1 MQFVRPQPIL
11 STSSSN
17 SMNANYPKI
26 IRLGA
31 GLSLI
36 AALLAFFV
44 RAAEGQTPTPQRLS
58 LGDAAR
64 LAAAQTAAVQSAAAR
79 VQQAQARVT
88 QSRSALLPQLSAGP
102 NWTSHTVNSASFGF
116 NFPTAP
122 GQAPLLDPNGQIIG
136 PVKLW
141 DFRGEASQSLID
153 LGARGRVRAARAGVD
168 AASADVAIAAEQA
181 ATVAASAYIRELRSE
196 TTLQARTADSTLAAD
211 LLGIARDQ
219 LTAGV
224 GVALDV
230 TRAQAQV
237 ASARAQLIAARNDR
251 DRSQLDLRR
260 ALNLPLDT
268 PVELTDSLNSVTPAD
283 VANEQ
288 AAIDIA
294 VRTRPDIRAADA
306 QLAAAEQ
313 QLAAIRATRLP
324 TIGLFG
330 NDGANGLGFN
340 HLLNTYTYGV
350 QVSWPAFEGGRR
362 EGQQQ
367 EQEAVAR
374 DIDIRRRDL
383 RQQVAVDVRGAMLDI
398 ASAREQ
404 VDAARERQ
412 RLAELEVEQARERFR
427 AGVAGNAD
435 VITALGGLNAART
448 GLIDALAAYQTARI
462 ALARAEGTVS
472 QLR

>member
-1 MQFVRPQPIL
+1 
-11 STSSSN
+11 
-17 SMNANYPKI
+17 MNDTYPKI

-36 AALLAFFV
+36 AALLAFVV
-44 RAAEGQTPTPQRLS
+44 RAAEGQVPTPQRLS

-64 LAAAQTAAVQSAAAR
+64 LAAAQTAAVQSAATR

-88 QSRSALLPQLSAGP
+88 QSRSALLPQVSAVP
-102 NWTSHTVNSASFGF
+102 NWSSRTVNSASFGF
-116 NFPTAP
+116 NFPSIGGEP
-122 GQAPLLDPNGQIIG
+122 PLLDPNGQIIG

-141 DFRGEASQSLID
+141 DFRGEASQSLLD
-153 LGARGRVRAARAGVD
+153 LGAAGRVRAARAGVV
-168 AASADVAIAAEQA
+168 AAGADVAVAAEQA
-181 ATVAASAYIRELRSE
+181 AANAATVYIRELRSE
-196 TTLQARTADSTLAAD
+196 TTLQARIADSTLAAE

-230 TRAQAQV
+230 TRAQAQL

-251 DRSQLDLRR
+251 DRSRLDLRR
-260 ALNLPLDT
+260 ALNLSLDT
-268 PVELTDSLNSVTPAD
+268 PVELTDSLNSVTPPD
-283 VANEQ
+283 ETSEQ

-306 QLAAAEQ
+306 QLAVAEQ
-313 QLAAIRATRLP
+313 QLSAIRATRLP

-340 HLLNTYTYGV
+340 HLLNTYAYGV
-350 QVSWPAFEGGRR
+350 QVSWPAFEGRRR
-362 EGQQQ
+362 EGQQE
-367 EQEAVAR
+367 EQEAIAH

-404 VDAARERQ
+404 VDAARGRQ
-412 RLAELEVEQARERFR
+412 RFAELEVEQARERFR

-435 VITALGGLNAART
+435 VITALSGLNAART
-448 GLIDALAAYQTARI
+448 ALIDALAGYQVARI
-462 ALARAEGTVS
+462 SLARAEGTVT

>member
-1 MQFVRPQPIL
+1 
-11 STSSSN
+11 
-17 SMNANYPKI
+17 MNANYPKL
-26 IRLGA
+26 IRVGA

-44 RAAEGQTPTPQRLS
+44 RAAEAQAPAPRRLS

-79 VQQAQARVT
+79 VQEAQARVT
-88 QSRSALLPQLSAGP
+88 QSRSALLPQLSAVP

-122 GQAPLLDPNGQIIG
+122 GQPPLLDPNGQIIG

-141 DFRGEASQSLID
+141 DLRGQASQSLID
-153 LGARGRVRAARAGVD
+153 IGATERVRAARAGVV
-168 AASADVAIAAEQA
+168 AAGADVATAAEQA
-181 ATVAASAYIRELRSE
+181 ATVAAAAYIRELRSE
-196 TTLQARTADSTLAAD
+196 TTLQARVADSTLASD
-211 LLGIARDQ
+211 LLSIARDQ

-230 TRAQAQV
+230 TRAQSQLAN
-237 ASARAQLIAARNDR
+237 ARAQLIAARNDR

-268 PVELTDSLNSVTPAD
+268 PVELTDSLNSVTPPDAI
-283 VANEQ
+283 NEQ
-288 AAIDIA
+288 TAIDIA

-306 QLAAAEQ
+306 QLAAAQQ

-324 TIGLFG
+324 TVGLFG
-330 NDGANGLGFN
+330 NDGANGIGFN

-350 QVSWPAFEGGRR
+350 QVTWPAFEGGRR

-412 RLAELEVEQARERFR
+412 RLAELEVQQARDRFR

-435 VITALGGLNAART
+435 VITALAGLNASRT

-462 ALARAEGTVS
+462 SLARAEGTVS

>member
-1 MQFVRPQPIL
+1 LL
-11 STSSSN
+11 S
-17 SMNANYPKI
+17 
-26 IRLGA
+26 
-31 GLSLI
+31 
-36 AALLAFFV
+36 
-44 RAAEGQTPTPQRLS
+44 
-58 LGDAAR
+58 
-64 LAAAQTAAVQSAAAR
+64 
-79 VQQAQARVT
+79 
-88 QSRSALLPQLSAGP
+88 
-102 NWTSHTVNSASFGF
+102 
-116 NFPTAP
+116 
-122 GQAPLLDPNGQIIG
+122 
-136 PVKLW
+136 
-141 DFRGEASQSLID
+141 
-153 LGARGRVRAARAGVD
+153 
-168 AASADVAIAAEQA
+168 
-181 ATVAASAYIRELRSE
+181 
-196 TTLQARTADSTLAAD
+196 
-211 LLGIARDQ
+211 IARSQ

-230 TRAQAQV
+230 TRAQSQLAN
-237 ASARAQLIAARNDR
+237 ARAQLISARNDR

-268 PVELTDSLNSVTPAD
+268 PIQLTDSLNSVAPAE
-283 VANEQ
+283 AINEQ
-288 AAIDIA
+288 ATIDVA
-294 VRTRPDIRAADA
+294 VRTRPDIRAVDA

-313 QLAAIRATRLP
+313 QLAAIRASRLP
-324 TIGLFG
+324 TVGLFG
-330 NDGANGLGFN
+330 NDGANGIGPN
-340 HLLNTYTYGV
+340 HLLNTYSYGV
-350 QVSWPAFEGGRR
+350 QVTWPAFEGGRR

-374 DIDIRRRDL
+374 EIDIRRRDL
-383 RQQVAVDVRGAMLDI
+383 RQQVAVDVRGAVLDI

>member
-1 MQFVRPQPIL
+1 
-11 STSSSN
+11 
-17 SMNANYPKI
+17 MNATYPTV

-44 RAAEGQTPTPQRLS
+44 RAAESQVPTPQRLS

-64 LAAAQTAAVQSAAAR
+64 LAAAQTAAVQSATAR

-88 QSRSALLPQLSAGP
+88 QSRSALLPQVSAVP

-116 NFPTAP
+116 NFPSAP
-122 GQAPLLDPNGQIIG
+122 GQPPLLDPNGEIIG

-141 DFRGEASQSLID
+141 DLRGQVSQSLLD
-153 LGARGRVRAARAGVD
+153 LGATGRVRAARASVG
-168 AASADVAIAAEQA
+168 AANADVSIAAEQA
-181 ATVAASAYIRELRSE
+181 ATNAASVYIRELRSE
-196 TTLQARTADSTLAAD
+196 TTLQARVADSTLAAD
-211 LLGIARDQ
+211 LLSIARDQ

-230 TRAQAQV
+230 TRAQSQLAN
-237 ASARAQLIAARNDR
+237 ARAQLIAARNDR
-251 DRSQLDLRR
+251 DRSRLDLRR

-268 PVELTDSLNSVTPAD
+268 PVELTDSLNSVTPPD
-283 VANEQ
+283 VTNEQ
-288 AAIDIA
+288 TAIDIA

-306 QLAAAEQ
+306 QLTAAEQ
-313 QLAAIRATRLP
+313 QLATIRATRLP
-324 TIGLFG
+324 TIGVFG

-340 HLLNTYTYGV
+340 HLLNTYSYGV
-350 QVSWPAFEGGRR
+350 QVTWPAFEGGRR

-404 VDAARERQ
+404 VDAAGERQ

-435 VITALGGLNAART
+435 VITALAGLNAART
-448 GLIDALAAYQTARI
+448 GLIDALAAYHTARI
-462 ALARAEGTVS
+462 SLARAEGTVS

>member
-1 MQFVRPQPIL
+1 
-11 STSSSN
+11 
-17 SMNANYPKI
+17 MNANYPRV

-44 RAAEGQTPTPQRLS
+44 RAAEGQAPHRLS

-79 VQQAQARVT
+79 VQEAQARVT
-88 QSRSALLPQLSAGP
+88 QSRSALLPQLSAVP

-116 NFPTAP
+116 NFSTP
-122 GQAPLLDPNGQIIG
+122 GQPPLLNPDGEIIG
-136 PVKLW
+136 PVNLW
-141 DFRGEASQSLID
+141 DFRGQGSQSLFD
-153 LGARGRVRAARAGVD
+153 AGATGRVRTARANVVAAGVD
-168 AASADVAIAAEQA
+168 VSVAAEQA
-181 ATVAASAYIRELRSE
+181 ATIAATMYIRELRSE
-196 TTLQARTADSTLAAD
+196 STLQARVADSTLAAD

-230 TRAQAQV
+230 TRAQSQLAD
-237 ASARAQLIAARNDR
+237 ARAQLIAARNAR

-260 ALNLPLDT
+260 ALNLPLDA
-268 PVELTDSLNSVTPAD
+268 PVELTDSLNSMPEAD

-288 AAIDIA
+288 AAIDVA

-306 QLAAAEQ
+306 QLAAVDQE
-313 QLAAIRATRLP
+313 LAAIRATRLP
-324 TIGLFG
+324 TIGLFA
-330 NDGANGLGFN
+330 NDGANGLGFT

-350 QVSWPAFEGGRR
+350 QVAWPVFDGKRR

-383 RQQVAVDVRGAMLDI
+383 RQQVALDIRGAMLDM
-398 ASAREQ
+398 ASAREA
-404 VDAARERQ
+404 VDAARESQ
-412 RLAELEVEQARERFR
+412 RLAELELDLARERFR

-435 VITALGGLNAART
+435 VITALSGLNAART
-448 GLIDALAAYQTARI
+448 GLINALAAFHTARI
-462 ALARAEGTVS
+462 SLARAEGTVS

>member
-1 MQFVRPQPIL
+1 
-11 STSSSN
+11 
-17 SMNANYPKI
+17 MNATYPRI

-44 RAAEGQTPTPQRLS
+44 RAAESQIPTPQRLS

-88 QSRSALLPQLSAGP
+88 QSRSALLPQLSAVP
-102 NWTSHTVNSASFGF
+102 NWTSRTTNSASFGF
-116 NFPTAP
+116 NFPAAP
-122 GQAPLLDPNGQIIG
+122 GEPPLLDPNGQIIG
-136 PVKLW
+136 PVKFW
-141 DFRGEASQSLID
+141 DFRGQASQSVLD
-153 LGARGRVRAARAGVD
+153 LGATGRVRAARAGVV

-181 ATVAASAYIRELRSE
+181 ATTAAAVYIRELRSE
-196 TTLQARTADSTLAAD
+196 TTLQARVADSTLAAD
-211 LLGIARDQ
+211 LLSIARDQ

-230 TRAQAQV
+230 TRAQSQLAT
-237 ASARAQLIAARNDR
+237 ARAQLIVARNDR
-251 DRSQLDLRR
+251 DRSRLDLRR

-268 PVELTDSLNSVTPAD
+268 PVELTDSLNSVTPPD
-283 VANEQ
+283 VTNEQ

-294 VRTRPDIRAADA
+294 VRTRPDIRATDA

-324 TIGLFG
+324 TIGVFG
-330 NDGANGLGFN
+330 NDGPSGLGFN

-350 QVSWPAFEGGRR
+350 QVTWPAFEGGRR

-374 DIDIRRRDL
+374 DIEIRRRDL
-383 RQQVAVDVRGAMLDI
+383 RQQVAVDVRGAMLDL

-412 RLAELEVEQARERFR
+412 RLAELEVGQARERFR

-435 VITALGGLNAART
+435 VITALAGLNAART
-448 GLIDALAAYQTARI
+448 GLIDALSAYHTARI
-462 ALARAEGTVS
+462 SLARAEGTVS